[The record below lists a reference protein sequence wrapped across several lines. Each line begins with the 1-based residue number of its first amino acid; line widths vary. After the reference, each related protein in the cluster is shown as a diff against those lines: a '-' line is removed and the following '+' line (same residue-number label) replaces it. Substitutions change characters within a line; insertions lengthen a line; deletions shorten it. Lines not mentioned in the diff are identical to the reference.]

1 MREGLLRFR
10 VAAAFRLII
19 ILPER
24 TTDDDA
30 TTTTRDANP
39 ASSYATAR
47 PVQRARRVGDGHD
60 GAVVFVAG
68 RVALASCVTPRGAWA
83 SLNVSDAAA

>member
-30 TTTTRDANP
+30 TTTTRDLKT
-39 ASSYATAR
+39 ASRAIAR
-47 PVQRARRVGDGHD
+47 PVPRARRVSRREAQGEI
-60 GAVVFVAG
+60 
-68 RVALASCVTPRGAWA
+68 
-83 SLNVSDAAA
+83 